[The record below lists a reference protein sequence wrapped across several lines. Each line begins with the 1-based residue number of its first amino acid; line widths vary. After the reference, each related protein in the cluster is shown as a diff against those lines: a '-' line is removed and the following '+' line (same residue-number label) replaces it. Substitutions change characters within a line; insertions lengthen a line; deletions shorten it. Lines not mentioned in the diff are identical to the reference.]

1 MKRIKYKVIHCTVE
15 ERDNGKEH
23 YESFD
28 TEKEAI
34 KRAVK
39 SAGQD
44 DTVIITGKGSEPW
57 MCVKNGKKIPWDDR
71 QIARDVLAEK
81 NLTRGL

>member
-1 MKRIKYKVIHCTVE
+1 MDIINEVYKTAGQNAEKILD
-15 ERDNGKEH
+15 R
-23 YESFD
+23 
-28 TEKEAI
+28 KEAI

>member
-34 KRAVK
+34 KRAREISNDEFIAIEKHHEVYERWQWLPDWDM
-39 SAGQD
+39 GD
-44 DTVIITGKGSEPW
+44 NWFE
-57 MCVKNGKKIPWDDR
+57 KIEW
-71 QIARDVLAEK
+71 
-81 NLTRGL
+81 N